1 MQVRKILGANVYLN
15 GNNLLGQADE
25 VTPPSIKMKMEDHK
39 ALGQFIGTEFPTGIE
54 KLEATFKFNSYYPE
68 ILKTNPLNTVDLQ
81 VRGNQAIYEG
91 DAISSQVEVVHHI
104 RGIFKETN
112 FDAIKQ
118 GEQSGVEKQMSVTY
132 SRLVV
137 GGITIHEL
145 DAVNNIYKVNGE
157 DILASYKRNIG
168 G

>member
-1 MQVRKILGANVYLN
+1 MQVRKILGANVYIN

-25 VTPPSIKMKMEDHK
+25 VTPPSIKLKMEEHK

-68 ILKTNPLNTVDLQ
+68 ILKTSPLKTVDLQ
-81 VRGNQAIYEG
+81 VRANQAIYEG
-91 DAISSQVEVVHHI
+91 DTISSEIEVVHYI

-132 SRLVV
+132 SKLVIA
-137 GGITIHEL
+137 GETIHEL
-145 DAVNNIYKVNGE
+145 DAVNNIYKVGGE
-157 DILASYKRNIG
+157 DVLASYKNNIG
-168 G
+168 A